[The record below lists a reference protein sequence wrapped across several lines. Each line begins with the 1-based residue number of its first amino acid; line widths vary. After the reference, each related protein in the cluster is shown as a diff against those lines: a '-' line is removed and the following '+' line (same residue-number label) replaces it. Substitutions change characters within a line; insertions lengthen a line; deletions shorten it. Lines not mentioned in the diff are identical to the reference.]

1 MDKTLKIAL
10 TTGVMTLGIVITA
23 TPVDAATMTTQQQA
37 FVNKMT
43 PAILAD
49 TSKYGLYPSI
59 QMAQATLESGWGQST
74 LSTKANNYFG
84 VKGAFN
90 GQSVT
95 MWTTEYS
102 GGKPYSV
109 QAQFAKYPSAY
120 ESVDAQGKLLK
131 NGVSWNPEYY
141 AGAWRSRAKNYK
153 EAAYG
158 LQGRY
163 ATAPTYAQSLINLIE
178 VYHFD
183 QLDND
188 GYKNGSY
195 YLKGKPAS
203 GYINDGNGWFWFEN
217 GRKFTGFRFYMGTY
231 YWFEN
236 GSRIDNKWRSAWNLQ
251 YYVDR
256 EGRAVQGDG
265 YKVNGTYYNFG
276 HDGTFFLRGKANGYV
291 NTTDGWLWIENG
303 QRYTGFRKYMGAY
316 YFFINGVRQHNRW
329 VSEWGLNYYVG
340 SDGRSVQGS
349 HVKIGNKV
357 YNFGTNGTFYLR

>member
-1 MDKTLKIAL
+1 MDKPLKIAL

-109 QAQFAKYPSAY
+109 QAKFAKYPSAY

-131 NGVSWNPEYY
+131 NGVSWNKEYY

-178 VYHFD
+178 EYHFD

-188 GYKNGSY
+188 GYKNGIY

-236 GSRIDNKWRSAWNLQ
+236 GSRIDNKWRSAW
-251 YYVDR
+251 
-256 EGRAVQGDG
+256 
-265 YKVNGTYYNFG
+265 
-276 HDGTFFLRGKANGYV
+276 
-291 NTTDGWLWIENG
+291 
-303 QRYTGFRKYMGAY
+303 
-316 YFFINGVRQHNRW
+316 
-329 VSEWGLNYYVG
+329 
-340 SDGRSVQGS
+340 
-349 HVKIGNKV
+349 
-357 YNFGTNGTFYLR
+357 